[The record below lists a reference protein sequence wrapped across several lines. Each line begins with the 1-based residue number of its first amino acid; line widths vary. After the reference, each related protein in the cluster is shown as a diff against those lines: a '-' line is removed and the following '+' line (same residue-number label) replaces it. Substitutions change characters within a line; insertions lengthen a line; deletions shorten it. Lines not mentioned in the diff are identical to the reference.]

1 MGCTLQKFGA
11 NPREFDFWLVCAT
24 GQNGSISDS
33 VAKARGTTAGRPG
46 STAVRGYW
54 PGRPG
59 SKSLWLVEVLYLL
72 KLQPLFYATYL
83 FVSVHLFRVKKRPLL
98 LFQRSIG
105 KCIPFDVGQPAPFLE
120 SERAETSASPKRVF
134 SDVLNALRNDYLLY
148 LAATEAEVSDDLQPG
163 VRLEEDLAQLFAAV
177 ERSVSS
183 CLTVFGMISFSMSL
197 STNQ

>member
-59 SKSLWLVEVLYLL
+59 SKSLWLVEVLFLL
-72 KLQPLFYATYL
+72 KLRHSSMRRICSSVSISSGSRNGPF
-83 FVSVHLFRVKKRPLL
+83 FFSSGVSVSAFPLTLVSRLSSSTVSVRRRLQAQNAYSPMSLTLFGMTIY
-98 LFQRSIG
+98 SILQ
-105 KCIPFDVGQPAPFLE
+105 QPKQKSPMTSSLE
-120 SERAETSASPKRVF
+120 SGSKKTSRSCLQP
-134 SDVLNALRNDYLLY
+134 SNALSR
-148 LAATEAEVSDDLQPG
+148 AA
-163 VRLEEDLAQLFAAV
+163 
-177 ERSVSS
+177 
-183 CLTVFGMISFSMSL
+183 
-197 STNQ
+197 